1 MRYIPFLLIVV
12 VTVVTIV
19 LSLTLSTHFH
29 WILLV
34 AVPLTLLGFYDL
46 VQTRHN
52 LLRNFPVFGHL
63 RWMFE
68 GMRPEVRQYFFESD
82 TNGSPFNRDQRT
94 LVYERAKNLHAEQPF
109 GTELDV
115 YAPGYEFFAHSLG
128 PKPQAE
134 KPFMVSVGG
143 PGCKRPY
150 DMALLNVSAM
160 SFGALSANA
169 IMALNK
175 GAKLGGFAHD
185 TGEGG
190 LTEYHLKYGGDLIW
204 EIGSGYFGCRTL
216 DGKFDPEMFRDKANV
231 DPVKCISVKLSQGA
245 KPGLGGVMPAKK
257 VTPEIAHIR
266 GVPVGV
272 KCVSPPYHSAFSNP
286 REFLEFLARLR
297 DLADGRPTGFK
308 LCIGQLS
315 EFLGICK
322 AMREL
327 EIYPDFII
335 VDGGEGGT
343 GAAPL
348 EFEDHVGMPL
358 TDGLVFAHN
367 ALVGCGLRDR
377 IKVGCSGKV
386 VTGFEMARRI
396 ALGADYCNAARGMM
410 FALGCVQAQAC
421 QTNRCPTG
429 VATQN
434 RWLVRGLDPTLKS
447 DRLANYVLTLR
458 KELLRLCRACGV
470 AHPGLTMHDHFDIL
484 DERFGTS
491 TIRELFGYEEN
502 WGLPSPEQREEITT
516 IMDDRFAAAS
526 GEAH

>member
-1 MRYIPFLLIVV
+1 MRYIPFLLSIAVLV
-12 VTVVTIV
+12 IAILAGLTVSV
-19 LSLTLSTHFH
+19 HFH
-29 WILLV
+29 WILIIV
-34 AVPLTLLGFYDL
+34 VPLVLAGIYDL
-46 VQTRHN
+46 LQTKHN
-52 LLRNFPVFGHL
+52 LLRNFPVVGHL

-68 GMRPEVRQYFFESD
+68 GIRPEIRQYFIESD
-82 TNGSPFNRDQRT
+82 VNGAPFNRDQRSI
-94 LVYERAKNLHAEQPF
+94 VYERAKNLHAEQPF

-134 KPFMVSVGG
+134 EPFMVPVGG
-143 PGCKRPY
+143 ADCKRPY
-150 DMALLNVSAM
+150 NMALLNVSAM

-190 LTEYHLKYGGDLIW
+190 LTEYHLRYGGDLIW

-216 DGKFDPEMFRDKANV
+216 DGKFDPEMFRDKANL
-231 DPVKCISVKLSQGA
+231 DPVKCINIKLSQGA
-245 KPGLGGVMPAKK
+245 KPGLGGVMPGKK
-257 VTPEIAHIR
+257 VTPEIARIR

-297 DLADGRPTGFK
+297 ALADGRPTGFK
-308 LCIGQLS
+308 LCIGQPS

-358 TDGLVFAHN
+358 TDGLVFVHN

-377 IKVGCSGKV
+377 IRIGCSGKIV
-386 VTGFEMARRI
+386 SGFEIARRI

-429 VATQN
+429 VTTQN
-434 RWLVRGLDPTLKS
+434 PWRTRALVVPDKAERVNQFQRNTIRGFNEMLASLGLD
-447 DRLANYVLTLR
+447 
-458 KELLRLCRACGV
+458 
-470 AHPGLTMHDHFDIL
+470 HPGQLSPDLLYRRLTAHSIKSYAEIFDHLQPGELIAGTDKPVYQRAW
-484 DERFGTS
+484 DAADAGRFGT
-491 TIRELFGYEEN
+491 G
-502 WGLPSPEQREEITT
+502 
-516 IMDDRFAAAS
+516 
-526 GEAH
+526 

>member
-12 VTVVTIV
+12 VTLVAIA
-19 LSLTLSTHFH
+19 LSLTVSMHFH
-29 WILLV
+29 WVLIV
-34 AVPLTLLGFYDL
+34 AVPLTLLGLYDL
-46 VQTRHN
+46 FQTRHN

-63 RWMFE
+63 RWLFE

-109 GTELDV
+109 GTELDI
-115 YAPGYEFFAHSLG
+115 YAPGYEFFVHSLA

-134 KPFMVSVGG
+134 TPFMVPVGG

-190 LTEYHLKYGGDLIW
+190 LTEYHLRHGGDIIW
-204 EIGSGYFGCRTL
+204 EIGSAYFGCRTM
-216 DGKFDPEMFRDKANV
+216 DGTFDPGMFREKANA
-231 DPVKCISVKLSQGA
+231 DAVKCINIKLSQGA
-245 KPGLGGVMPAKK
+245 KPGLGGVMPAEK
-257 VTPEIAHIR
+257 VTAEIARIR
-266 GVPVGV
+266 GVPVGE
-272 KCVSPPYHSAFSNP
+272 KCISPPAHSAFSTP
-286 REFLEFLARLR
+286 RELLEFLARLR

-308 LCIGQLS
+308 LCVGQPS

-322 AMREL
+322 AILET
-327 EIYPDFII
+327 EIYPDFIV

-348 EFEDHVGMPL
+348 EFEDHMGAPL
-358 TDGLVFAHN
+358 SDGLVFVHN
-367 ALVGCGLRDR
+367 ALVGCGLRER
-377 IKVGCSGKV
+377 VKVGCSGKV
-386 VTGFEMARRI
+386 VTGFEIARRI
-396 ALGADYCNAARGMM
+396 ALGADYCNSARGMM

-429 VATQN
+429 VATQDTT
-434 RWLVRGLDPTLKS
+434 RSRALVVSDKAERVRHFQRNTVRSFSQILGSLGLDDPSQLS
-447 DRLANYVLTLR
+447 PSLLYRRLDAQSIKCYRDIYDYLQPN
-458 KELLRLCRACGV
+458 ELLSGTDKETYRRAWE
-470 AHPGLTMHDHFDIL
+470 AADPA
-484 DERFGTS
+484 RFGT
-491 TIRELFGYEEN
+491 G
-502 WGLPSPEQREEITT
+502 
-516 IMDDRFAAAS
+516 
-526 GEAH
+526 